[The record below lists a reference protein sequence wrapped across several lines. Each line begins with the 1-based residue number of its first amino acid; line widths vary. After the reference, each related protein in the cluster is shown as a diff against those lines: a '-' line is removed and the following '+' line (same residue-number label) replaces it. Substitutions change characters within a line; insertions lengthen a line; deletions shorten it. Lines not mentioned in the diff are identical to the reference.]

1 MATRWVIGAALAIA
15 GCSASD
21 GRTAQDGVLEGAQ
34 RPDCSW
40 FDYARCI
47 ALLPTQRMRGVWL
60 SGFERSSFLSRA
72 QTMPQGQGQY
82 GNAVWVDFADGY
94 VPAPALDS
102 QTDGLGKSV

>member
-60 SGFERSSFLSRA
+60 SGFERSSFLAGA
-72 QTMPQGQGQY
+72 QTMAQGTAQY
-82 GNAVWVDFADGY
+82 VHDYWVDFAVGSHPN
-94 VPAPALDS
+94 PAR
-102 QTDGLGKSV
+102 

>member
-15 GCSASD
+15 GCSARD

-47 ALLPTQRMRGVWL
+47 ALLPTQRMRGVWI
-60 SGFERSSFLSRA
+60 SGFERSSFLAGA
-72 QTMPQGQGQY
+72 QTMPNGTAQY
-82 GNAVWVDFADGY
+82 GNAVWDDVAEGY
-94 VPAPALDS
+94 DPDMVLSEEMDRM
-102 QTDGLGKSV
+102 D